1 MAMLRVSTSV
11 VLTLS
16 SSSPDISLH
25 FPNSSGPR
33 SEREL
38 ESLYEFWLAR
48 HGKAYNGVG
57 EKEARTRF
65 LGTRPDAKMRVMKVR
80 AASDR
85 YAVRAGD
92 RLPRAVDW
100 WEKGAVR
107 ELYFIFP
114 S

>member
-57 EKEARTRF
+57 EKEARFEIFKDNLADQVPRDEARCQNE
-65 LGTRPDAKMRVMKVR
+65 GHEGQGRQRPLRCQGR
-80 AASDR
+80 RQAAQGR
-85 YAVRAGD
+85 GLVG
-92 RLPRAVDW
+92 
-100 WEKGAVR
+100 EGCC
-107 ELYFIFP
+107 
-114 S
+114 